1 MVKIQSELIGNYKKH
16 EIKNLCDNILADQDS
31 DSIYVTNQHEIVQW
45 AKYCQSNYPTI
56 VNNIPK
62 SSKKYSLSM
71 DSYALIDTNL
81 AKSQNAIG
89 ESSNIAQ
96 LAQTYASSFGDKKYR
111 DAVCILSVLAQVA

>member
-1 MVKIQSELIGNYKKH
+1 
-16 EIKNLCDNILADQDS
+16 
-31 DSIYVTNQHEIVQW
+31 
-45 AKYCQSNYPTI
+45 
-56 VNNIPK
+56 
-62 SSKKYSLSM
+62 M

>member
-1 MVKIQSELIGNYKKH
+1 
-16 EIKNLCDNILADQDS
+16 
-31 DSIYVTNQHEIVQW
+31 
-45 AKYCQSNYPTI
+45 
-56 VNNIPK
+56 
-62 SSKKYSLSM
+62 M

-111 DAVCILSVLAQVA
+111 DAVCILSVLAQVAIDNAKRAFDVDINEEIKLLKQSLDIENNQYPIFWKLSLIHI